1 MKRVIGI
8 GSLILLLMGCQAMMP
23 HSNYKEQKSLPE
35 NSQSQNIINV
45 CRDGA
50 LADKLFLKLYFD
62 SEYVAIIPVSFVSK
76 SRFKINYATSVN
88 SITVRQPDEKVVAR
102 LSVTNKTP
110 KDLYLLITSE
120 TSKFVPIPLPGLI
133 VTQSK
138 GTRKIE
144 SVSKSTFDEVCG
156 NVGEVILS
164 K

>member
-1 MKRVIGI
+1 M
-8 GSLILLLMGCQAMMP
+8 
-23 HSNYKEQKSLPE
+23 
-35 NSQSQNIINV
+35 
-45 CRDGA
+45 
-50 LADKLFLKLYFD
+50 
-62 SEYVAIIPVSFVSK
+62 AIIPVSFVSK